1 MGSNRGFWK
10 VVLGLGAGGIVLV
23 VLVIAFRPVART
35 GAVAFAQS
43 NLRAAEEA
51 AELIA
56 RDEGSLAEAT
66 PLRLRREPAVG
77 DLLFIDA
84 DQSSN
89 DSEVVSVRATANA
102 WTGAARADTG
112 QCFWVRLE
120 AAGETV
126 RGTGTDCSAEQ
137 ASVAEPGAWPEP

>member
-10 VVLGLGAGGIVLV
+10 VLFGLGAGGIALV

-51 AELIA
+51 AGLVA
-56 RDEGSLAEAT
+56 RVDGSLAEAT
-66 PLRLRREPAVG
+66 PLRLRLEPSVG
-77 DLLFIDA
+77 DLLFVDA

-89 DSEVVSVRATANA
+89 DPEVVSVRATADA
-102 WTGAARADTG
+102 WTGAARAETG
-112 QCFWVRLE
+112 DCFWVRVHAE
-120 AAGETV
+120 GQTV

-137 ASVAEPGAWPEP
+137 ASVAEPGAWAEP

>member
-1 MGSNRGFWK
+1 MSSNRGFWK
-10 VVLGLGAGGIVLV
+10 VLFGLGAGGIALV

-56 RDEGSLAEAT
+56 REEGSFAEAT

-77 DLLFIDA
+77 DLLFIEA

-89 DSEVVSVRATANA
+89 DSEVVSVRATGNA

-120 AAGETV
+120 ASGRVV
-126 RGTGTDCSAEQ
+126 RGTGTDCSADQ
-137 ASVAEPGAWPEP
+137 ASAAEPGAWPEP